1 MISEQDQRLASMT
14 LSSCK
19 ALAAK
24 LTAANTN
31 PTLTFS
37 ERSILD
43 DFGKL
48 FFNYRL
54 DELEALSVNYDL
66 TREDLGKLICLL
78 VLEQARTEPIDVQ
91 RARDRRSGSERRT
104 STDRRVNYDPYY
116 APERRSTSSKDR
128 RKPA

>member
-1 MISEQDQRLASMT
+1 MISPQDRRLASMT
-14 LSSCK
+14 LANCK

-37 ERSILD
+37 EKSILE

-54 DELEALSVNYDL
+54 DELESLASQYDL

-78 VLEQARTEPIDVQ
+78 VLEQAKTEPIDVQ
-91 RARDRRSGSERRT
+91 QVRDRRSGTDRRT
-104 STDRRVNYDPYY
+104 QPDRRVNYDPYY
-116 APERRSTSSKDR
+116 SPERRKGPDR
-128 RKPA
+128 RRPA

>member
-1 MISEQDQRLASMT
+1 MISAQDQRLASMT
-14 LSSCK
+14 LGSCK
-19 ALAAK
+19 SLAAK

-31 PTLTFS
+31 PSLTFS
-37 ERSILD
+37 ERSVLE

-54 DELEALSVNYDL
+54 DELETLASSYDL

-91 RARDRRSGSERRT
+91 RARDRRSGVDRRGVT
-104 STDRRVNYDPYY
+104 ERRVNYDPYY
-116 APERRSTSSKDR
+116 QPDR
-128 RKPA
+128 RKSSNDRRRPA

>member
-1 MISEQDQRLASMT
+1 MISAQDQRLASMT
-14 LSSCK
+14 LGSCK
-19 ALAAK
+19 SLAAK

-31 PTLTFS
+31 PALSFS
-37 ERSILD
+37 ERSVLE

-54 DELEALSVNYDL
+54 DELETLASSYNL

-91 RARDRRSGSERRT
+91 RARDRRSGADRRAMPE
-104 STDRRVNYDPYY
+104 RRVNYDPYY
-116 APERRSTSSKDR
+116 APDR
-128 RKPA
+128 RKSSNDRRRPA

>member
-1 MISEQDQRLASMT
+1 MISAQDQRLASMT

-37 ERSILD
+37 ERSILE

-54 DELEALSVNYDL
+54 HREALSIVDAVSHDRGTVGGSAACDKLGAYGNLPDSFVIPRGGIAFVRRGDRPIQDL
-66 TREDLGKLICLL
+66 T
-78 VLEQARTEPIDVQ
+78 
-91 RARDRRSGSERRT
+91 
-104 STDRRVNYDPYY
+104 
-116 APERRSTSSKDR
+116 
-128 RKPA
+128 

>member
-1 MISEQDQRLASMT
+1 MISVQDQRLASMT
-14 LSSCK
+14 LANCK

-31 PTLTFS
+31 PSLTFS
-37 ERSILD
+37 ERSILE

-48 FFNYRL
+48 FFTYRL
-54 DELEALSVNYDL
+54 DELESLAVNYDL

-91 RARDRRSGSERRT
+91 RARDRRSGAERRT
-104 STDRRVNYDPYY
+104 TDRRVNYDPYY
-116 APERRSTSSKDR
+116 SPERRASKDR

>member
-1 MISEQDQRLASMT
+1 MISTQDQRLASMT
-14 LSSCK
+14 LANCK

-37 ERSILD
+37 ERSILE

-54 DELEALSVNYDL
+54 DELETLSANYDL
-66 TREDLGKLICLL
+66 SREDLGKLICLL

-104 STDRRVNYDPYY
+104 STDRRVNYDPFYG
-116 APERRSTSSKDR
+116 PERRGKDR

>member
-1 MISEQDQRLASMT
+1 MISVQDQRLASMT
-14 LSSCK
+14 LANCK

-37 ERSILD
+37 ERSILE

-48 FFNYRL
+48 FFTYRL
-54 DELEALSVNYDL
+54 DELENLAVNYDL

-91 RARDRRSGSERRT
+91 RARDRRSGAERRT
-104 STDRRVNYDPYY
+104 TDRRVNYDPYY
-116 APERRSTSSKDR
+116 SPERRASKDR

>member
-1 MISEQDQRLASMT
+1 MISAQDQRLASMT

-37 ERSILD
+37 ERSILE

-116 APERRSTSSKDR
+116 SPERRSPRSKDR